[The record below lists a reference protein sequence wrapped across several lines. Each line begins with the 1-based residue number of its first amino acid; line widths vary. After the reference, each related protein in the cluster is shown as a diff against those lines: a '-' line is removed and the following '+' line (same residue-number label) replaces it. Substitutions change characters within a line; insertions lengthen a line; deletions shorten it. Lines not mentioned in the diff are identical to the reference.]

1 MNLFVKLSNFNFVFG
16 LSLDCFHQS
25 RLSEEARTKKNE
37 NWPSF
42 GHLAKKIF
50 FFSESFYAL
59 CLFHCTYVCH
69 ALEGHVPSRLK
80 GCRAT
85 STYNCSDNLGY
96 IWDLNG
102 KQKQLIKNLVH
113 IYITNGKKTR
123 SCAIVYKSLHC
134 LAHHCDILKHLV
146 NAIENVKSICEVKKV
161 KISGIIQLVP
171 SIITTNC

>member
-16 LSLDCFHQS
+16 LSFDCFHQS

-42 GHLAKKIF
+42 WPFSENI

-59 CLFHCTYVCH
+59 CLFHYRYVCH

-85 STYNCSDNLGY
+85 NTYNCSDNLGY
-96 IWDLNG
+96 IWNLNG
-102 KQKQLIKNLVH
+102 K
-113 IYITNGKKTR
+113 
-123 SCAIVYKSLHC
+123 
-134 LAHHCDILKHLV
+134 
-146 NAIENVKSICEVKKV
+146 
-161 KISGIIQLVP
+161 
-171 SIITTNC
+171 